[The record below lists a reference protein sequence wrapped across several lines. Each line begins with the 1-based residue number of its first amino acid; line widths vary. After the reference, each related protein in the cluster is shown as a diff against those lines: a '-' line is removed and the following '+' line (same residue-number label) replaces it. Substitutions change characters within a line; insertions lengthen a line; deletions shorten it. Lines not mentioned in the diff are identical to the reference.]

1 MANEK
6 EKGQIYQ
13 INGQY
18 YYIEV
23 VFYNGV
29 YDEPINLPMSII
41 DEINIKET
49 LNNWSTTGYITL
61 QNDFQFLEKGLES
74 KKVDGSK
81 QNINFMCDRPD
92 GRNKFCIRI
101 HPVDLDNSQQN
112 DFIEENIKDFE
123 ICHDFVVYDVQ
134 DLPTNNS
141 EKKLKRYYFW
151 DERYQLLLER
161 NLEFSTAIAAKKLYG
176 IDTFTDDNQRYLT
189 ANIALKE
196 LLKEAS
202 KYPDGSDIKIGYKK
216 EGSITNPEFL
226 MGSFD
231 DENWDLGDSENKIF
245 YTSFSNSKA
254 IDDLNYLLSL
264 CSDKDGFPVILDLG
278 RTSEDKKF
286 KLISLKTYFDKS
298 KIHQKEIISLYET
311 KDGDMSS
318 DWKAR
323 GPEIE
328 SDENLVNFSSGHA
341 SKITSYQ
348 FSPMVNL
355 DDLNYQTSPLHYFDT
370 DIGEFN
376 IKFEKNTIKNL
387 ITKAKEMCSGLF
399 NLEQDKKGQILIK
412 NNKVKQDTGMIKN
425 YYSAVNYGP
434 KTLPLMQMLKDFV
447 FLNQA
452 LVFQTYGLTL
462 RSPGN
467 FVTVESI
474 HSSAENNDFW
484 DKFLGQW
491 LIVEVQHIF
500 TPTVYSNIVTVNK
513 VDSASEVYPIE
524 DNKYIA

>member
-1 MANEK
+1 MTNGK
-6 EKGQIYQ
+6 TKGQLYQ

-29 YDEPINLPMSII
+29 YDEPVNLPMGII
-41 DEINIKET
+41 EEINIKET

-61 QNDFQFLEKGLES
+61 QNDFQFLEKGLQS
-74 KKVDGSK
+74 KNSVGVK

-101 HPVDLDNSQQN
+101 HPVDLDNSEQN
-112 DFIEENIKDFE
+112 DFIEKNLKDFE
-123 ICHDFVVYDVQ
+123 ICHDFVVYDIQ
-134 DLPTNNS
+134 DLPTDNA

-161 NLEFSTAIAAKKLYG
+161 NLEFSTALVAKKLLNVQS
-176 IDTFTDDNQRYLT
+176 FTDDTQRYIP
-189 ANIALKE
+189 ANIALQE
-196 LLKEAS
+196 FLKEAS

-216 EGSITNPEFL
+216 EGKINEPEFL
-226 MGSFD
+226 MGSID
-231 DENWDLGDSENKIF
+231 EENWDVGNPENKIF
-245 YTSFSNSKA
+245 YTSFANSKA
-254 IDDLNYLLSL
+254 IDDLNYILSL

-278 RTSEDKKF
+278 RSTEDKKF
-286 KLISLKTYFDKS
+286 KLISLKTYFDRS
-298 KIHQKEIISLYET
+298 KVNQKEIISLYDT
-311 KDGDMSS
+311 KDGSMFQ

-323 GPEIE
+323 GPEIK
-328 SDENLVNFSSGHA
+328 SDEYLVNFSSGHA

-348 FSPMVNL
+348 FSPMVNI

-370 DIGEFN
+370 DKGEFN
-376 IKFEKNTIKNL
+376 IEFEKNTIKNL

-399 NLEQDKKGQILIK
+399 NLERDKKGQILIK
-412 NNKVKQDTGMIKN
+412 NNKIKQNTAMIKN
-425 YYSAVNYGP
+425 FYSAIKDVP
-434 KTLPLMQMLKDFV
+434 KTLPLTQMLKDFL

-467 FVTVESI
+467 FITVESI
-474 HSSAENNDFW
+474 HSSSEENDFW

-491 LIVEVQHIF
+491 MIVEVQHNF
-500 TPTVYSNIVTVNK
+500 TPSVYSNIVTVNK
-513 VDSASEVYPIE
+513 VDSASLVYQIE
-524 DNKYIA
+524 DSKYIA